1 MTTQEKAT
9 AAAGVA
15 DATTAINA
23 AAAIKATPVAIPM
36 EALREHWQGHRRVTR
51 RVIEAFPD
59 KAFETYSIGG
69 MRPFSELAL
78 EMIGMAEPGM
88 KGIVTGNWAQ
98 DGELEH
104 HVTGSV
110 KHDKT
115 HILRRWDEVTALID
129 RLWPGI
135 PQGRL
140 EQVEAAFGLYN
151 QPIYNTLLY
160 FIDNEIHHRGQGY
173 VYLRSLGI
181 EPPAFW
187 DRR

>member
-15 DATTAINA
+15 ETTAAINTA
-23 AAAIKATPVAIPM
+23 AANAVRIPM
-36 EALREHWQGHRRVTR
+36 SALLEHWQGHRRVTR

-59 KAFETYSIGG
+59 AAFESYSIGG
-69 MRPFSELAL
+69 MRPFAELTL
-78 EMIGMAEPGM
+78 EMIGMAEPGI
-88 KGIVTGNWAQ
+88 KGILTGNWAQ

-104 HVTGSV
+104 HVTNNTRR
-110 KHDKT
+110 DKT
-115 HILRRWDEVTALID
+115 YVLRRWDEVTALID
-129 RLWPGI
+129 RLWPKI

>member
-9 AAAGVA
+9 AAGLAQI
-15 DATTAINA
+15 TAVS
-23 AAAIKATPVAIPM
+23 TLQLPM
-36 EALREHWQGHRRVTR
+36 SALLEHWQGHRRVTR

-59 KAFETYSIGG
+59 KAFETYSVGG
-69 MRPFSELAL
+69 MRPFAELAL
-78 EMIGMAEPGM
+78 EMIGMAEPGIN
-88 KGIVTGNWAQ
+88 GILTGKWANF
-98 DGELEH
+98 GELEH
-104 HVTGSV
+104 EVPGSE
-110 KHDKT
+110 KHDKA

-129 RLWPGI
+129 RLWPEI
-135 PQGRL
+135 PEGRL
-140 EQVEAAFGLYN
+140 EQVEAAFGLYQ